1 MNVEI
6 TAVVE
11 KENEEKKEESCSTE
25 CEVVEL
31 GKVSKDTLGGW
42 FGSSDDPGVSR
53 RWP

>member
-31 GKVSKDTLGGW
+31 GKVSKDTLGGFW
-42 FGSSDDPGVSR
+42 GLAFDMGVNKR
-53 RWP
+53 LE